1 MSRNSI
7 RIVKWWPAFAGQLTH
22 FQREPMLRTCIGEV
36 WFAMLHLR
44 FAVLTALVA
53 TTAIAQEPPSVVA
66 YYQQYSAALENGDL
80 AAAERAAASALAVS
94 EQRDGMGG
102 RTPILALNLARTRV
116 QLGQWQDASAPARL
130 AYDLSRTNS
139 ASGVDQG
146 MAGLL
151 WARVR
156 LANEG
161 FQASGFVSEMLDR
174 SEDRADLLGDRY
186 DAAEQLG
193 VWAMQTRNF
202 LIARSAWA
210 HAADTAQGAPYDA
223 AFARGRALAHEG
235 MAITM
240 QSIARDD
247 FRLTT
252 LPRQA
257 LQRLSAAHA
266 LIRPFVFADSPSE
279 PSRAAPDSRAAQ
291 VLYAQILAWDAAIW
305 SQLDSETPP
314 RYFGERLEATPRNI
328 DGIAVCAIRRE
339 SGSNRIDGSFQTL
352 GGDQLSA
359 AVAGLH
365 FDSMGVYQ
373 GADLMAT
380 VGNEGFVRAA
390 AVTASTWT
398 YVAEL
403 SGDCRPAALYFVP
416 IAFLLHD

>member
-1 MSRNSI
+1 
-7 RIVKWWPAFAGQLTH
+7 
-22 FQREPMLRTCIGEV
+22 
-36 WFAMLHLR
+36 MLHLR

-53 TTAIAQEPPSVVA
+53 TTAIAQEPPPVVT
-66 YYQQYSAALENGDL
+66 YYQQYSAALEHGDL
-80 AAAERAAASALAVS
+80 EAAERAAASALAAS
-94 EQRDGMGG
+94 EQRDGNGG

-116 QLGQWQDASAPARL
+116 QLGQWQDASSPARL

-223 AFARGRALAHEG
+223 AFARGRALTHEG
-235 MAITM
+235 MAITL
-240 QSIARDD
+240 QGTTRD
-247 FRLTT
+247 FSLA
-252 LPRQA
+252 LVRQA
-257 LQRLSAAHA
+257 LERLLRAHA
-266 LIRPFVFADSPSE
+266 LIRPLAFADLPSE
-279 PSRAAPDSRAAQ
+279 SSRAARD
-291 VLYAQILAWDAAIW
+291 LYAQILAWDAAIW
-305 SQLDSETPP
+305 SQLAADTPP
-314 RYFGERLEATPRNI
+314 QHVRERLDPTPRNI
-328 DGIAVCAIRRE
+328 DGISVCAIRRE
-339 SGSNRIDGSFQTL
+339 SGSNRIYPSVQAP
-352 GGDQLSA
+352 GGRLSA
-359 AVAGLH
+359 VVVGLH
-365 FDSMGVYQ
+365 FDSLGAYQ
-373 GADLMAT
+373 SADVMAAL
-380 VGNEGFVRAA
+380 GDEGFIRVAA
-390 AVTASTWT
+390 AAASTWT

-403 SGDCRPAALYFVP
+403 SGDCRTAALYFVP